1 MDQVDDTDA
10 EQRRDESSRTH
21 PGAAAL
27 TRRTL
32 RRAWE
37 DDIGAE
43 AAEAAFWSTLSLP
56 PLLLGLLGSIGFVG
70 SWFGPDV
77 VAEVQAQ
84 ILEFCAHVFSPTLVD
99 EIIAPTVTDILTQGR
114 GGIVSLG
121 FLTSLWAGSS
131 AMASY
136 VDAITVAY
144 QQYDVRNPVWQR
156 VVALL
161 LYVAGLIMAMI
172 TLPVLALGPDLLI
185 SLLPEEWQPG
195 VNRLGDWMYYPIA
208 GLLLTITITTLYKVA
223 LPRKPPWHR
232 GLPGAVLAVVVFLV
246 AGVVLR
252 RYIAWVSDNGYSYGA
267 LSTPIAFL
275 LFTFFLGFAIVL
287 GAHLNAGIDEMWP
300 PPPTHREKQRRRRE
314 QFDRVTA
321 RLRLERG
328 RQAWRRRH
336 RVPGAGG
343 DTAPTS
349 RAAGADDAEDAPGRS
364 ATARRAERAAS
375 PEVAATNQLP
385 APGGPTDFEGPT
397 DLRGPGTNA
406 VPGDAVEAASSSGAA
421 PDSAASTRRRPAE
434 PDPPPGTPRIDPAAR
449 PTARPV
455 DAGGIG
461 TDAAGRNGE
470 IEAGPDDPT
479 TGPEESQS

>member
-10 EQRRDESSRTH
+10 EQQRDGTARGRTRL
-21 PGAAAL
+21 ATL
-27 TRRTL
+27 SRRTL

-56 PLLLGLLGSIGFVG
+56 PLLLGVLGSIGFVG
-70 SWFGPDV
+70 GWFGPEV

-84 ILEFCAHVFSPTLVD
+84 ILAFCAHVFSPTLVE

-136 VDAITVAY
+136 IDAVTVAY

-156 VVALL
+156 MVALL
-161 LYVAGLIMAMI
+161 LYVAGLFMAMI

-185 SLLPEEWQPG
+185 SLLPDSWQPG
-195 VNRLGDWMYYPIA
+195 INRLGDWMYYPIA
-208 GLLLTITITTLYKVA
+208 GLLLTLTITTLYKVA

-232 GLPGAVLAVVVFLV
+232 GLPGAVLAVVVFLA

-252 RYIAWVSDNGYSYGA
+252 RYIAWVSDTGYSYGA
-267 LSTPIAFL
+267 LSAPIAFL

-287 GAHLNAGIDEMWP
+287 GAHVNAGIDELWP
-300 PPPTHREKQRRRRE
+300 PPPTHRERQRRRQE
-314 QFDRVTA
+314 QFDRVTT

-336 RVPGAGG
+336 RVPGPWEMEQATSRQGESGDRAPGAGG
-343 DTAPTS
+343 
-349 RAAGADDAEDAPGRS
+349 S
-364 ATARRAERAAS
+364 ATAVSGDTSDRVEAGRTAGPLGTVPAEETSLDAVPTQAAPASTDVIAARAA
-375 PEVAATNQLP
+375 VADPVDTEPSVADGTTEPGSTTATRRV
-385 APGGPTDFEGPT
+385 D
-397 DLRGPGTNA
+397 
-406 VPGDAVEAASSSGAA
+406 PGDRA
-421 PDSAASTRRRPAE
+421 P
-434 PDPPPGTPRIDPAAR
+434 
-449 PTARPV
+449 
-455 DAGGIG
+455 
-461 TDAAGRNGE
+461 
-470 IEAGPDDPT
+470 
-479 TGPEESQS
+479 